1 MPHHFSDVQ
10 PRSAIIAPGRR
21 RHIKRS
27 IGMGYLAGLCVA
39 SLIALGLLLGY
50 VTFFR
55 NGDGPLAWNVNPAAG
70 EGGRQIPDTEITTGM
85 TVKDVRNLHSDL
97 IIDDVPAGSVSSFVL
112 NGRTHTLW
120 FTGRDPMDRVY
131 RIRLETVLT
140 ASSPDQ
146 FIDAINLLHGA
157 PLSVSCTHPM
167 LSSDKR
173 CHFRWMVGSN
183 VPLDVYSRVTR
194 DLDGQRIN
202 LITIMAVDQVIRGQ
216 SQAAAE
222 QRPGKSRF

>member
-1 MPHHFSDVQ
+1 MPHHYSDVH
-10 PRSAIIAPGRR
+10 PRSAIIAPVRR
-21 RHIKRS
+21 RHTKRN
-27 IGMGYLAGLCVA
+27 IGMGYLAGLCIA

-55 NGDGPLAWNVNPAAG
+55 DGDGSLAWNVNPAG
-70 EGGRQIPDTEITTGM
+70 DEGGRQIPGTEIVTGM
-85 TVKDVRNLHSDL
+85 TVNDVRNLHSDL
-97 IIDDVPAGSVSSFVL
+97 VIEDVPAGMVSSFVL

-120 FTGRDPMDRVY
+120 FTGRDPTDRVY

-146 FIDAINLLHGA
+146 FIDAINLLHGV

-173 CHFRWMVGSN
+173 YHFRWMVGSN
-183 VPLDVYSRVTR
+183 IPLDVYSRVTR
-194 DLDGQRIN
+194 DPYRQHVN
-202 LITIMAVDQVIRGQ
+202 LITIMAVDQVIRGP

-222 QRPGKSRF
+222 QRPARSRF